1 MVRSKIKMKVKSR
14 KKTKMSSYKK
24 KQELKIILNKLY
36 SVIPCKSNDRL
47 RSTDVVFKAV
57 QYINQVHKKVAEE
70 KGIEALHRI
79 QQIARK
85 KALKQFMS
93 MKIGAKSLPQVSKL
107 FSTLKNFLLNIDS
120 YNKFV
125 FNVL

>member
-24 KQELKIILNKLY
+24 KQELKTILNKLY

-85 KALKQFMS
+85 KAFMQFMS

-107 FSTLKNFLLNIDS
+107 FLTLKYFLISIKSVNEFI
-120 YNKFV
+120 YY
-125 FNVL
+125 VL